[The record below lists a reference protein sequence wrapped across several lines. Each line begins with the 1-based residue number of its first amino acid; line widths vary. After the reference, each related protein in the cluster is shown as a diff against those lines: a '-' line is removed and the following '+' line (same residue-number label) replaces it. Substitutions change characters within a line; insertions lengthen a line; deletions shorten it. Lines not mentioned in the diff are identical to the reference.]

1 METSN
6 RLTLANFL
14 TLPAVLCLLLTSLF
28 VHAESE
34 VGEIEYTHGAL
45 TGQLQGKTLRLLG
58 KGQTVMQGETLST
71 GANSFAIVQLNDGT
85 RMTLRPKTVF
95 KVEELNTNAGEE
107 NALLSLLKGGFRAI
121 TGSISKR
128 FTGVFKVNTR
138 IATIGIRG
146 TEFDARICDDSDC
159 EAENRQLAGRVDSD
173 EAPVI
178 PVIARVALMKG
189 ISWASGAD
197 GRTRGLRVGEAIFEH
212 DHLNTGINSF
222 LVVAFNDKS
231 RITLTSNSEL
241 KIQQHQYSPEE
252 PAKNS
257 SILEFLRGGLRV
269 LTGAIGQLNRA
280 AYRVSTPVATLGIR
294 GTGFDL
300 LCRTGCANRQQG
312 SINQPVE
319 QMRIGQLLG
328 FLLKPVFAQNQNATG
343 LFTRVWSGSVDMLA
357 NGRSLLVGANQVGH
371 VQNSQALPRI
381 TAFFPPELTRMQ
393 GAPRPDNV
401 PFNPE
406 WFSSYKLGDKVPAG
420 LYVNVREGVV
430 LVEGQNGEALP
441 LTENQSGR
449 VGLDGVVY
457 RLDSV
462 PGFQRFDQYPLPKNV
477 SARLEGLMNLTGKPG
492 DTEDEFECK
501 VQ

>member
-6 RLTLANFL
+6 RIILTTFL
-14 TLPAVLCLLLTSLF
+14 TLTAVLCLLLVSLS
-28 VHAESE
+28 VNAESE
-34 VGEIEYTHGAL
+34 VGEIEFTHGAL
-45 TGQLQGKTLRLLG
+45 TGQLQGQTVRLLG

-71 GANSFAIVQLNDGT
+71 GSNSFAIVQLNDGT

-95 KVEELNTNAGEE
+95 KVEQLNTNAGEE
-107 NALLSLLKGGFRAI
+107 NALLSLLRGGFRAI

-128 FTGVFKVNTR
+128 FTGIFKVNTR

-159 EAENRQLAGRVDSD
+159 EAENRELAGNISSNQARVN
-173 EAPVI
+173 PVI
-178 PVIARVALMKG
+178 GRVAVMKG
-189 ISWASGAD
+189 TSWASGSD

-222 LVVAFNDKS
+222 VVVGFNDKS

-241 KIQQHQYSPEE
+241 KIQEHQFRPEE

-269 LTGAIGQLNRA
+269 LSGAIGQLNRA
-280 AYRVSTPVATLGIR
+280 AYRVSTPIATLGIR

-300 LCRTGCANRQQG
+300 LCRAGCASQQRSMNR
-312 SINQPVE
+312 PVE
-319 QMRIGQLLG
+319 QTRIGQLLG
-328 FLLKPVFAQNQNATG
+328 FLLNPAFAQNQNTTG

-357 NGRSLLVGANQVGH
+357 NGQALLVSTNQVGH
-371 VQNSQALPRI
+371 VQNGQALPRI
-381 TAFFPPELTRMQ
+381 TAFFPAELTGMQ
-393 GAPRPDNV
+393 GSPRPDNV

-406 WFSSYKLGDKVPAG
+406 WFSSHKLGDKVPAG

-430 LVEGQNGEALP
+430 LVEGQNGEELP

-462 PGFQRFDQYPLPKNV
+462 PGFQRFDQFPLPKKV
-477 SARLEGLMNLTGKPG
+477 STRLEGLMNLTGKPS
-492 DTEDEFECK
+492 DSEDEFECK
-501 VQ
+501 MQ